1 MLPALIRDQLTSIV
15 GETRLLLGSDDLQRY
30 GIDRTTLWQAAPCA
44 VVLPATV
51 EEVRAIVLLAREHG
65 LAIVPSGG
73 RTGLSGGAVAKDGEL
88 VVAMDRFDK
97 ILDFN
102 PLDRSITVG
111 AGVVTAQL
119 QQFAGRQGLL
129 YGVDFASSGSSQI
142 GGNIATNAG
151 GIRVI
156 KYGMT
161 RDWVIGLKVVTG
173 AGEILELNKGLA
185 KNNTGYDLR
194 HLFIG
199 SEGNVGYYL

>member
-1 MLPALIRDQLTSIV
+1 MLARR
-15 GETRLLLGSDDLQRY
+15 GLLLGSDDLQRY

-97 ILDFN
+97 ILEFN

-119 QQFAGRQGLL
+119 QQFAGDRGCFMGWISLPRAQVRLAATSRL
-129 YGVDFASSGSSQI
+129 MPVVSGS
-142 GGNIATNAG
+142 
-151 GIRVI
+151 
-156 KYGMT
+156 
-161 RDWVIGLKVVTG
+161 
-173 AGEILELNKGLA
+173 LN
-185 KNNTGYDLR
+185 T
-194 HLFIG
+194 
-199 SEGNVGYYL
+199 V